1 MHSGLKPFKGEPY
14 GSPLFLGGE
23 TIYAGLGNVAR
34 KVERGVDRGFKPPGY
49 GESGPRMGLR
59 LAAKIYAGIQGY
71 AGCGGSSVGFAGT
84 IMRGGSRGSVFQTG
98 LPF

>member
-1 MHSGLKPFKGEPY
+1 MPPNRVRGCGLCGY
-14 GSPLFLGGE
+14 CE
-23 TIYAGLGNVAR
+23 TGLWA
-34 KVERGVDRGFKPPGY
+34 
-49 GESGPRMGLR
+49 GLR